1 MEEINENN
9 MRQIQEDIADE
20 QGDIRLILDILPDSK
35 KLDRLVK
42 KLEREE
48 NRDLDIQLSKWEE
61 LKGNAE
67 NMLIKAS
74 DLLKES
80 MKKRIDNSMGE
91 YPDELVR
98 MFKKTCNIEFRI
110 SKLEY
115 FSKIIALDDE
125 MLRVD
130 EEVFHTPRSQPV
142 NQDINLTLDV
152 PIYNNKGKL
161 LPITRTFEGLNRNDY
176 NILSWMHNEC
186 HELSRYPL
194 TGNCI
199 ALLHNYTQAGKT
211 RSFIF
216 RCLLSIV
223 LDRNVYINVLNLKAQ
238 GIQLEDSLNAFYDEL
253 IQAGKEHGFNAPRMV
268 PLASTASNKKTILA
282 ELKRGGAI
290 VTGLDNVSQLTILLD
305 CLATIQGNEWKP
317 LDAIVDESD
326 NPIKE
331 SDDNMVKRDELRDM
345 VHGFVDVEILVTA
358 TPVAHYFKHGAELRK
373 QHLICASVP
382 GDYVGFRHPLHQVVE
397 VAENVEG
404 YKTMKEYTDG
414 KFVPQPWFTKAIAMH
429 LALEERT
436 TGENHNLLVKITHKC
451 SNMRS
456 VREYLEK
463 KHPNHPSLVENSKS
477 LDFYM
482 PGQTEP
488 LNWFPNAGYSVEG
501 CVHRWSTPSAIGYG
515 DIKRRIM
522 DLCAAMGNTNC
533 YFEITGRQ
541 ADRGLRFKTDDH
553 RWMPSGMLYMESSS
567 IDYATAYQ
575 STGRI
580 HGRRGFD
587 ENGELIDGD
596 IKYLYTTAVIHR
608 ILNRGY
614 ENNERFSRDNDMA
627 ENATMEEVLRGVPL
641 PEINAKTKMTRPFKV
656 SVQLKKV
663 TIEIV
668 VDNEHSEDAQP
679 NGEWRR
685 IIRSGLTDRAQ
696 GMYDNFVAILADI
709 DHAVYTKSDIIQ
721 RITRD
726 TKNQKSLTDGS
737 WHWTRN
743 DRQDRYWKP
752 ALETDQGLIFHYED
766 NTWYIVYNA

>member
-1 MEEINENN
+1 MEGLNANEI
-9 MRQIQEDIADE
+9 RQLQEDIADE
-20 QGDIRLILDILPDSK
+20 KEDIRLIFDILPDSNKLGRMVK
-35 KLDRLVK
+35 KLDLQDSND
-42 KLEREE
+42 LE
-48 NRDLDIQLSKWEE
+48 IQLEKWEE
-61 LKGNAE
+61 LKGKAE
-67 NMLIKAS
+67 EMLKVATG
-74 DLLKES
+74 LLRVS
-80 MKKRIDNSMGE
+80 MTERIDNRIGA
-91 YPDELVR
+91 YPAELVR
-98 MFKKTCNIEFRI
+98 IFKKTCSMEFRI

-115 FSKIIALDDE
+115 FEKIIALDDE
-125 MLRVD
+125 MLQFD
-130 EEVFHTPRSQPV
+130 EEVFYTPRSQP
-142 NQDINLTLDV
+142 DTNLTLDV

-161 LPITRTFEGLNRNDY
+161 LPITRKFEGLSRNDY

-186 HELSRYPL
+186 RELSRYPL
-194 TGNCI
+194 TGRCI

-223 LDRNVYINVLNLKAQ
+223 LGRNVYINLLNLKSQ

-253 IQAGKEHGFNAPRMV
+253 IQAGKDHGFTAPRMV
-268 PLASTASNKKTILA
+268 PLASTLSNQKTILA

-305 CLATIQGNEWKP
+305 CLSAIQGNEWKP

-326 NPIKE
+326 NPIKD
-331 SDDNMVKRDELRDM
+331 SDGDMVKRDELRDM
-345 VHGFVDVEILVTA
+345 VNGFVDVAILVTA
-358 TPVAHYFKHGAELRK
+358 TPAAHYFKHGAELRK

-382 GDYVGFRHPLHQVVE
+382 GDYVGFGHHLHQVVE

-404 YKTMKEYTDG
+404 YKTIKEYVDG
-414 KFVPQPWFTKAIAMH
+414 EFVPQPWFTKAIDMH
-429 LALEERT
+429 VALEQRT
-436 TGENHNLLVKITHKC
+436 TGENHNLLIKTTDNC

-456 VREYLEK
+456 NQEYLK
-463 KHPNHPSLVENSKS
+463 KTRPEHPSLVENSKS

-501 CVHRWSTPSAIGYG
+501 CVHRWSSPSTIGYG
-515 DIKRRIM
+515 EMKRKVM
-522 DLCAAMGNTNC
+522 DLCAALGNTNC

-541 ADRGLRFKTDDH
+541 ANRGIRFKTDDH

-567 IDYATAYQ
+567 VDYATAYQ

-608 ILNRGY
+608 ILKRGY
-614 ENNERFSRDNDMA
+614 DNNERFSRENDMS
-627 ENATMEEVLRGVPL
+627 EDATMEEVLRGVPL
-641 PEINAKTKMTRPFKV
+641 RKDHAKTKMTRPFKIGA
-656 SVQLKKV
+656 QLKKV

-668 VDNEHSEDAQP
+668 VEDEEP
-679 NGEWRR
+679 GGEWRR
-685 IIRSGLTDRAQ
+685 IIRSGLTEMAQ
-696 GMYDNFVAILADI
+696 GMYDQFMVALTDM
-709 DHAVYTKSDIIQ
+709 DHAVYTKSDIIR

-726 TKNQKSLTDGS
+726 IKNQKSLTDGS

-752 ALETDQGLIFHYED
+752 AAETDQGLLFHYE
-766 NTWYIVYNA
+766 NKTWYIIYNA